1 VSPFLAR
8 LSDAIWQT
16 KKLKRTMINIILS
29 RLPVHL
35 HLRAGTT
42 HSLVGSRGS
51 RGRVLPLGLSFLST
65 SRPVLQTRKELLS
78 QLDWDRQAGKL
89 YVIVDPLDPEGL
101 LYLSEKEYHRERL
114 VAISNDVTLEVL
126 ARPGSKRPTPESHST
141 DDTSPNSP
149 PLFLRFAERVRKQ
162 SQLGSVRALFPNFS
176 EEGMVSLHRGNTV
189 ELFRR

>member
-1 VSPFLAR
+1 M
-8 LSDAIWQT
+8 
-16 KKLKRTMINIILS
+16 KNIILS
-29 RLPVHL
+29 LSLVRL
-35 HLRAGTT
+35 HLKAGAVYP
-42 HSLVGSRGS
+42 LVGDRGP
-51 RGRVLPLGLSFLST
+51 RGRVLPLGFSPLST
-65 SRPVLQTRKELLS
+65 SAPLLQTRKELLS

-126 ARPGSKRPTPESHST
+126 ARPGSKRPTPDSHQT

-162 SQLGSVRALFPNFS
+162 AQLGSVRALFPNFS